1 MDPAGLVPGQGTEE
15 EMVLTPVLPIVSLVR
30 EGRGP
35 LVRLH
40 CRRALGSSLTL
51 KSWDQGL
58 RV

>member
-15 EMVLTPVLPIVSLVR
+15 EMVLRPVQPVVFLVR
-30 EGRGP
+30 GGSGP

-40 CRRALGSSLTL
+40 CRRALRFLTL
-51 KSWDQGL
+51 KSWNQGL